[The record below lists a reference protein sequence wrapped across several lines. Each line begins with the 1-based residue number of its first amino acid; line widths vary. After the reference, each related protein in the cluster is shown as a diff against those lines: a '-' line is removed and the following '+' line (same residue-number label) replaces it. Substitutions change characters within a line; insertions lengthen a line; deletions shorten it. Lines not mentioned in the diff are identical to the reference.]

1 MQAESCHTDS
11 PVPREDSGTI
21 RLYCEKER
29 LSGDQFEQLKAFID
43 IGDVLCACGSMKRT
57 EKAKEK
63 KAHAIFLKDMDNSVI
78 DMVVCSSFRLRV
90 EVENMAME
98 SLQKVREGSKK
109 ATMQLVDIEYNT
121 VDFFLKLLQL

>member
-57 EKAKEK
+57 EKEQYP
-63 KAHAIFLKDMDNSVI
+63 S
-78 DMVVCSSFRLRV
+78 LRV

>member
-57 EKAKEK
+57 EKVLFINCLFSVFFFSWELSICVNSISIVTNSLLPLPARQDTYHGLTDIDKPKEK
-63 KAHAIFLKDMDNSVI
+63 KVGDHIQIFI
-78 DMVVCSSFRLRV
+78 
-90 EVENMAME
+90 
-98 SLQKVREGSKK
+98 
-109 ATMQLVDIEYNT
+109 
-121 VDFFLKLLQL
+121 

>member
-43 IGDVLCACGSMKRT
+43 IGDVLGACGSKKRT
-57 EKAKEK
+57 EKGRA
-63 KAHAIFLKDMDNSVI
+63 
-78 DMVVCSSFRLRV
+78 RLL
-90 EVENMAME
+90 EFM
-98 SLQKVREGSKK
+98 
-109 ATMQLVDIEYNT
+109 
-121 VDFFLKLLQL
+121 